1 MTDSSQLPK
10 FLERTGQSCSVLL
23 CLVCLEY
30 ERIDHM
36 KAEVSEGGED
46 GKRHVVDLDMRIC
59 TCREFQV
66 SGNLASITFP
76 SSMELGG
83 GGHNRRFD

>member
-1 MTDSSQLPK
+1 MEGHCILP
-10 FLERTGQSCSVLL
+10 SVMKELNAKSRGL
-23 CLVCLEY
+23 DIEY

-46 GKRHVVDLDMRIC
+46 GKRHVVDLDMRTC

-83 GGHNRRFD
+83 GGGGPRWRK